1 MWRAPR
7 TLEIIQSALLQV
19 EQHDS
24 KKGSR
29 GSERGRAGR
38 QSARVSAIRLSP
50 GGNWKQSVTNCG
62 QKDQGGTRDQA
73 QGHGKGQ
80 GQLSFSARINV
91 GTWLFPMSSRAACCL
106 LLLPGE
112 YRKPIIIQTRH
123 LHFIIMNEGWRTR
136 NNGQLVWWS
145 DGQLASSSAW
155 LSHLIMSL
163 WVNLLIFCAVQ
174 IDLQLSLSLFI
185 CIDYCRSARWHVR
198 GVANLHGNRH
208 ASEGRE
214 RPRSRGSY
222 TKYKSAC
229 Q

>member
-7 TLEIIQSALLQV
+7 TLEIIQSELLQV

-73 QGHGKGQ
+73 QGQGKGQ

-91 GTWLFPMSSRAACCL
+91 GTWLFPMSSRTACCL

-123 LHFIIMNEGWRTR
+123 LHFIIISEGWRTR
-136 NNGQLVWWS
+136 NNGQLVRWS
-145 DGQLASSSAW
+145 TGQLVCLAEPLNYVTLGKFINFLCRA
-155 LSHLIMSL
+155 
-163 WVNLLIFCAVQ
+163 NRFAV
-174 IDLQLSLSLFI
+174 ISLSL
-185 CIDYCRSARWHVR
+185 YLYR
-198 GVANLHGNRH
+198 
-208 ASEGRE
+208 
-214 RPRSRGSY
+214 
-222 TKYKSAC
+222 
-229 Q
+229 